1 MQQQSPG
8 GHKTLASYLPA
19 LHLERLGG
27 AQQGPSVEGLHGAVL
42 LVDVR
47 GFTRLTL
54 RYAGKGKRGAELLSE
69 VLNDSFGGLIDV
81 IAEHGG
87 DVLSFAGDAL
97 LAVWPCK
104 EDRLEEAVV
113 QAAQAGLK
121 VHGAQGHPDEP
132 LELRSSVGVG
142 PLQLFHVGGA
152 EGRWMLL
159 ATGEPLA
166 QVGQADKTCQAGEVV
181 LSLEAWAKVQDRC
194 SGELRGTAVKL
205 HEIKKPVPPPG
216 AGPLPSSDVDLQPF
230 VPEVIYGRRGQA
242 DFLAEFRP
250 RMTILF
256 VNLSDIAPEGQ
267 GALDRIQVAAHLM
280 QEELTRFEGA
290 VYQFLT
296 DDKGTTLLGACGLP
310 GMAHED
316 DAVRGCLAAQSIRE
330 RLQAEGIASA
340 VGVATGRLFSG
351 SYGNDRR
358 RSFALVG
365 TTMNLAA
372 RLMQA
377 SEGDGL
383 LVCPTT
389 REAAISRFD
398 FEQLE
403 PVTVKGIDEP
413 VQVYRPL
420 GIHGRQHGSGDTLIG
435 RAAERAYLDTVLDGS
450 GPRVTVFEGE
460 AGIGKSQ
467 LLRYAVSLAEAQDV
481 MVLEGAADSIET
493 DNSWFMWRP
502 VLSELLELDQGQERA
517 QARLLELIGDDETQR
532 KWAPVFED
540 IVPLGLEG
548 NEISAAMSGPARAD
562 AVRTLLVQIL
572 RNAGREHTLIL
583 RVEDAHWLDS
593 ASWGGLLQVA
603 RSVDT
608 LRILVSTRPPSDPVP
623 AEHSAL
629 IEIEDCERRVLGALS
644 PEEAEQLVCHR
655 LEVDSLPP
663 SVAALLAR
671 QAEGH
676 PLFTEELAWS
686 LVEQGALEI
695 RGGQAVLAMGA
706 DDLAAQSFPDSVQGV
721 ITSRIDRLP
730 PETQLILKVAS
741 VIGRVFQLEILS
753 AVNPVTEDVE
763 RLQQETDDLVR
774 HDLTLVE
781 KPEPDPAWIF
791 KHALIQDVAY
801 NLLAFRQRHKLHK
814 AVAQWYE
821 AQFEHN
827 LAGYYPVLAHHYA
840 LAEDEPKALEYL
852 DLAGTRALRNGA
864 SGEAVSFF
872 LRALD
877 LGKDQEALASP
888 QTRLRQA
895 RWWRSLGLA
904 YYGLGRRLESREAM
918 LRTMEIAGYPFAT
931 STFGQ
936 LLQLSREYVYQAT
949 LLAAPGLLLDKDE
962 TGRLLAAE
970 AADAAQYVSTS
981 YYFDKENLPMFVA
994 ALSCATLSTRSGNT
1008 REAAVGFSYV
1018 GVLVGLFNIAP
1029 LLDAYFD
1036 RGLEAANAIGDPWAV
1051 ARHWQL
1057 RAMQYAGRG
1066 IWVEQELE
1074 DSIEFFRRTGDR
1086 HEYEISLTV
1095 KMLIRSYRGFY
1106 GEWLQLCGRLADSAR
1121 GHSAQHLFWANNK
1134 MSEVLLLTGEAEAA
1148 LPYAEEALRIH
1159 ETDPEPPSW
1168 ASTMMIQGCVKW
1180 QMGDLEAGVA
1190 TVEPGLDLLVEAP
1203 TNTHGGLTAYQAAG
1217 ELVMHYLEVSAG
1229 TPKHAHAKNLAAR
1242 FTKMMFVFSLVFPFA
1257 KGARQAWQARQ
1268 AIALGNATKG
1278 RKLAIKAIAW
1288 GSEKGL
1294 PLTQGLGHYHLGL
1307 SHPPGS
1313 SERKAALEQ
1322 ALSVFEGIG
1331 ARYYSGHVRGALGGD
1346 G

>member
-1 MQQQSPG
+1 MNQQPPG
-8 GHKTLASYLPA
+8 GQKTLASYLPA

-27 AQQGPSVEGLHGAVL
+27 TQDGPSVEGLHGAVL

-47 GFTRLTL
+47 GFTRLTA
-54 RYAGKGKRGAELLSE
+54 RYAEKGARGAELLSE
-69 VLNDSFGGLIDV
+69 VLNLGFGAIIDV

-87 DVLSFAGDAL
+87 DVLSFAGDAV
-97 LAVWPCK
+97 LAVWPCTP
-104 EDRLEEAVV
+104 DRLEQAVV
-113 QAAQAGLK
+113 LAAEAGLR
-121 VHGAQGHPDEP
+121 VHEVQGHPDEP
-132 LELRSSVGVG
+132 LRLRSSVGVG

-152 EGRWMLL
+152 AGRWMLL

-166 QVGQADKTCQAGEVV
+166 QVGQADKVCESGELV
-181 LSLEAWAKVQDRC
+181 LSLEAWARVQDRC
-194 SGELRGTAVKL
+194 AGELRGTAVRL
-205 HEIKKPVPPPG
+205 SAIKKPVPAPG
-216 AGPLPSSDVDLQPF
+216 AGPLPTTDVDLEPY
-230 VPEVIYGRRGQA
+230 VPEVVCGRRGRA
-242 DFLAEFRP
+242 EYLAEFRP

-256 VNLSDIAPEGQ
+256 VNLPDIAPEGA
-267 GALDRIQVAAHLM
+267 GALERIQQAALLM
-280 QEELTRFEGA
+280 QEELARFEGA

-296 DDKGTTLLGACGLP
+296 DDKGSTLLGAFGLP

-330 RLQAEGIASA
+330 RLTEAGMASA

-389 REAAISRFD
+389 REAAGTRFD
-398 FEQLE
+398 FEELE

-413 VQVYRPL
+413 VQVYRPHGL
-420 GIHGRQHGSGDTLIG
+420 HGRQHGSGDTLIG
-435 RAAERAYLDTVLDGS
+435 RAAERAYLDTVMDGS
-450 GPRVTVFEGE
+450 GPRITVFEGE

-467 LLRYAVSLAEAQDV
+467 LLRYAVGLAEAQDV
-481 MVLEGAADSIET
+481 TVLEGSADSIET
-493 DNSWFMWRP
+493 DSSWFMWRP
-502 VLSELLELDQGQERA
+502 VLAELLELDEGQEHA
-517 QARLLELIGDDETQR
+517 QARLMELIGGDPTRER
-532 KWAPVFED
+532 WAPVFED
-540 IVPLGLEG
+540 VLELGLQA
-548 NEISAAMSGPARAD
+548 NEISAEMSGPARAD
-562 AVRTLLVQIL
+562 AVRTLLIEVL
-572 RNAGREHTLIL
+572 RNCGKERRLML

-593 ASWGGLLQVA
+593 ASWGGLLHVA
-603 RSVDT
+603 RAVDT

-623 AEHSAL
+623 PEHLAL
-629 IEIEDCERRVLGALS
+629 VEIEDCERRVLGALS
-644 PEEAEQLVCHR
+644 AAEAEQLVCYR
-655 LEVDSLPP
+655 LEVDALPP

-695 RGGQAVLAMGA
+695 RGRQAVLTMGA
-706 DDLAAQSFPDSVQGV
+706 DELAAQSFPDSVQGV

-730 PETQLILKVAS
+730 PDTQLILKVAS
-741 VIGRVFQLEILS
+741 VIGRVFQMHILS
-753 AVNPVTEDVE
+753 AVNPVTQDGG
-763 RLQQETDDLVR
+763 RLQAEAEDLVR
-774 HDLTLVE
+774 HDLTLIE
-781 KPEPDPAWIF
+781 RPAPDPAWIF

-814 AVAQWYE
+814 AVAEWYE
-821 AQFEHN
+821 SQFEHN
-827 LAGYYPVLAHHYA
+827 LASYYPVLAHHYA
-840 LAEDEPKALEYL
+840 LAEDQPKTLEYL

-877 LGKDQEALASP
+877 LGQDKEALASAE
-888 QTRLRQA
+888 TRLRQA

-904 YYGLGRRLESREAM
+904 YYGLGRRLEARDAF
-918 LRTMEIAGYPFAT
+918 LRTMEIAGYPFA
-931 STFGQ
+931 SSLPGQ
-936 LLQLSREYVYQAT
+936 LFQLSREYVYQAL
-949 LLAAPGLLLDKDE
+949 LLAAPKLLLEGDE
-962 TGRLLAAE
+962 TRRLLAAE
-970 AADAAQYVSTS
+970 AADAAQYVSTT

-1008 REAAVGFSYV
+1008 REAAVGLSYV

-1036 RGLEAANAIGDPWAV
+1036 RGLAAAQAVGDPWAV

-1066 IWVEQELE
+1066 IWVEKELD

-1095 KMLIRSYRGFY
+1095 KLLIRSYQGRY
-1106 GEWLQLCGRLADSAR
+1106 GEWLQMTGRLSDSAT
-1121 GHSAQHLFWANNK
+1121 GHSAQHLMWANSK
-1134 MSEVLLLTGEAEAA
+1134 MAELLLLMGEAAA
-1148 LPYAEEALRIH
+1148 GHPYADEVLRIH
-1159 ETDPEPPSW
+1159 ETDPEPPTW
-1168 ASTMMIQGCVKW
+1168 ASGVMMKGCCQW
-1180 QMGDLEAGVA
+1180 QEGDIDAGVA
-1190 TVEPGLDLLVEAP
+1190 TLEPGLDLLLEAP
-1203 TNTHGGLTAYQAAG
+1203 TNTHGGLTAYQASG
-1217 ELVMHYLEVSAG
+1217 ELVMQYLEQSMG
-1229 TPKHAHAKNLAAR
+1229 TPKQAHALSLAGR
-1242 FTKMMFVFSLVFPFA
+1242 FTKMFFIFSLVFPFS
-1257 KGARQAWQARQ
+1257 KGARQAWQARL
-1268 AIALGNATKG
+1268 AIATGKQAKG
-1278 RKLAIKAIAW
+1278 RKLAAKAIAW
-1288 GSEKGL
+1288 GSDKGL
-1294 PLTQGLGHYHLGL
+1294 PLTEGLGHYHLGL

-1313 SERKAALEQ
+1313 PERKAALQQ

-1331 ARYYSGHVRGALGGD
+1331 ARYYAGFVSGALGGD